1 MSTYLLAFIITE
13 DFKVFSNT
21 SEQHNYTFTV
31 FARKS
36 AGNLLRNQ
44 KTVHF
49 QVEISFR
56 ELR

>member
-13 DFKVFSNT
+13 DFKAFTNT
-21 SEQHNYTFTV
+21 SEQHNYNFTV

-44 KTVHF
+44 KNCAF
-49 QVEISFR
+49 LSWNIF
-56 ELR
+56 